1 MSREPELDLDALII
15 GGGPAGSACANRL
28 ARGGARVA
36 IVEATDYSAFRIGEV
51 IDSSAQS
58 HLSSLG
64 LEALE
69 TQAWASRCSGVM
81 ATWGSVASEP
91 RVPMFE
97 FHGRSYRVDR
107 NRFDQ
112 ALFNSAE
119 RAGAIGF
126 TRSRA
131 TILEIDQRKWK
142 FALRSGEGLAQGRT
156 EWVVAAT
163 GRNRRAPGTPS
174 QSKHRLDRLIAIA
187 MIGGRKNSGAH
198 RPQEAL
204 HLQAASSGWWYSITT
219 PSGRIVVVFLTDADL
234 LPAGKRAHSEFMLT
248 QLSQVTLPASAT
260 KSSETCLKENR
271 WIGFGAGSGIRTIGM
286 AQNWIATGD
295 ALAAY
300 DPLCGKGI
308 ACALGSGI
316 ETAELILESG
326 SSGGGTAR
334 SKWADRVMRQFNTH
348 AVERLANYGLERRF
362 AKSTF
367 WQRRQD

>member
-81 ATWGSVASEP
+81 AKWGSLASEP
-91 RVPMFE
+91 RVPMLKLQ
-97 FHGRSYRVDR
+97 GRSYRLDR

-119 RAGAIGF
+119 QAGAAGF
-126 TRSRA
+126 TRSRV
-131 TILEIDQRKWK
+131 TNLEIDQGKWK
-142 FALRSGEGLAQGRT
+142 FALQSSEGLAQGRT
-156 EWVVAAT
+156 EWIVAAT

-187 MIGGRKNSGAH
+187 MIGGGENSEAH
-198 RPQEAL
+198 ILQEAL

-234 LPAGKRAHSEFMLT
+234 LPAGKRAQSEFMLT
-248 QLSQVTLPASAT
+248 QLCQVALPVLTT
-260 KSSETCLKENR
+260 KIAETCLMEYR
-271 WIGFGAGSGIRTIGM
+271 WSGFGAGSGIRTIGM

-295 ALAAY
+295 ALTAY

-316 ETAELILESG
+316 ETADLILD
-326 SSGGGTAR
+326 SSSHDGTAR
-334 SKWADRVMRQFNTH
+334 SKWADRVMRQYNTH
-348 AVERLANYGLERRF
+348 AVERLTNYGLERRF
-362 AKSTF
+362 SKSTF
-367 WQRRQD
+367 WRRRQD